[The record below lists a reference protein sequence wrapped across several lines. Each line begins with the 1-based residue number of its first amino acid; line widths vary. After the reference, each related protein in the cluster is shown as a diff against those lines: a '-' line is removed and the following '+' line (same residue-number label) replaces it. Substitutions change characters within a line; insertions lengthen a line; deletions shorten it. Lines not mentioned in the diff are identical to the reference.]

1 MTQDET
7 TGPILQEATATSTD
21 SAAIKNDAPPEQLPP
36 EELPDD
42 EAETAKQDPDL
53 VRQAVGINP
62 RLPPEVVVLQV
73 KVDALAAL
81 LTPKQR
87 EQWEALWREA
97 CIAIEIDPETQT
109 AI

>member
-21 SAAIKNDAPPEQLPP
+21 SAANAIGPAFEQHPP

-87 EQWEALWREA
+87 DQWGQSANHHAALCRA
-97 CIAIEIDPETQT
+97 NQ
-109 AI
+109 